1 MARNVQQ
8 VPVSE
13 LLFVDRATGEDKT
26 ESARM
31 ILREKAPELL
41 ELMAQV
47 TRRHTIDT
55 ITTTARYFLGLIS
68 KKLLLSFFFLDHVTN
83 NTLTISRHSHY
94 HMAML
99 VV

>member
-1 MARNVQQ
+1 MTRDVQQ

-26 ESARM
+26 ESARA

-47 TRRHTIDT
+47 TAHTNDA
-55 ITTTARYFLGLIS
+55 ITTTA
-68 KKLLLSFFFLDHVTN
+68 H
-83 NTLTISRHSHY
+83 
-94 HMAML
+94 
-99 VV
+99 